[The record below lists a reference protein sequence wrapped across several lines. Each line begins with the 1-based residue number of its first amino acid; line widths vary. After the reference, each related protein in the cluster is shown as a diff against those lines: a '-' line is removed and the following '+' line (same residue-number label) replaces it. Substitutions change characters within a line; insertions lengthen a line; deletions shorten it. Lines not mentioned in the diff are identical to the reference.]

1 MKKSGKMIV
10 FGFAA
15 LVAAGLFGCRK
26 DAPGTGPLEI
36 SGLIEAISTDL
47 RSQAQGEIKE
57 VLVQEG
63 QVVRAGELLCRI
75 DDEKLRLQT
84 AQVAAGLEAAGAKL
98 RLARKGTKKEL
109 IAVARNQM
117 DIAAK
122 QLELA
127 RKDQGR
133 LTKLLGQGAVS
144 EIQKEKADLAL
155 KAAEEQAQSAQENY
169 DLAVRGRESEEI
181 EMIQAEIRG
190 LEAQRS
196 LLERQI
202 RDTEIRSPVDG
213 LLEIKHV
220 EPGELAMPGAV
231 LFSLID
237 FQRTYVK
244 AYVPEKEIGR
254 VKVGTPLEVRCDSF
268 PGRSFPGKVDYI
280 SGEAEFAPKNIQTK
294 EERLKLVF
302 LIKAYFENPGR
313 ELKPGMPVD
322 VTIRF

>member
-1 MKKSGKMIV
+1 MKKSGRLIV
-10 FGFAA
+10 CGLAV
-15 LVAAGLFGCRK
+15 LGAAGLFSCRK
-26 DAPGTGPLEI
+26 AAPGTGPLEI

-127 RKDQGR
+127 RKDQER
-133 LTKLLGQGAVS
+133 LSKLLGQGAVS

-190 LEAQRS
+190 LEAQRG

-202 RDTEIRSPVDG
+202 KDTEIRSPVDG
-213 LLEIKHV
+213 LLEVKHV
-220 EPGELAMPGAV
+220 EPGELAMPGTV

-268 PGRSFPGKVDYI
+268 PDRSFSGKVDYI

-302 LIKAYFENPGR
+302 LIKAYFDNPGR